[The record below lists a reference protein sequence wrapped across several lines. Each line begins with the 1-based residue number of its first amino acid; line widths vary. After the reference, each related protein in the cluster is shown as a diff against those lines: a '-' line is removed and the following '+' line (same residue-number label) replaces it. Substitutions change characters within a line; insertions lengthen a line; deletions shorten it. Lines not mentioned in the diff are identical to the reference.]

1 MHAGRVFNRIEK
13 VPLQWKFAGYTLGVF
28 SIILGFISLGVVLL
42 LINSTNL
49 AIALAAGVAM
59 LVLSGAYIV
68 INDTYVNPDLH
79 YTEYDAWRRYLRRCK
94 NKRATNYR

>member
-13 VPLQWKFAGYTLGVF
+13 VPLQWKFMGYTLGVF

-42 LINSTNL
+42 LLNTANL
-49 AIALAAGVAM
+49 DIAIVAGVVM
-59 LVLSGAYIV
+59 LVLSGAYII
-68 INDTYVNPDLH
+68 INDRFVNPDLH